1 MTAGL
6 GLARAE
12 IESAIVGSRLRA
24 VLVGAAG
31 VGKTS
36 MARKLA
42 RDFARKTPRLTSH
55 WVSATASAK
64 DIPFAAFSHL
74 IDVTGGEEPTT
85 LLRAARE
92 SLRSVHGLLL
102 VVDDAHQLDTL
113 SATLVHQLAI
123 TDKAHIMLTVREG
136 ESVPDAI
143 TALWK
148 DGVLAR
154 HDILPFD
161 QRETGLLLEQ
171 ILGGPVEDVSTL
183 RMFEVS
189 QGNPLYLRHLVE
201 AALVTGS
208 LRQVQGVWQL
218 RGEMPLSPQLT
229 TLIDQHL
236 VSLSAPVRAVLEFL
250 AIEDPLAVDD
260 LAALVGIDAVD
271 AAEAIGVVTITDRAG
286 ALFAHPFHP
295 IYTERV
301 RSSLGLL
308 AMRRLRKQLSGRL
321 SARTSANLSARL
333 RMAALAMGTDE
344 PPAAGELIGLSWEAM
359 GLGDLA
365 LGERLARGALEQSD
379 GLYSRLPLAHSLSWQ
394 GRGREADDAL
404 SAVDPDTL
412 TQWDLMAWT
421 LPKAANR
428 FWMLSESDEAVD
440 YLAQMRS
447 RISEKGALHTIDALA
462 ATFAMNVGDPAR
474 AVAVAAGILAADD
487 AQDLAVAWASAAA
500 TLSSARMGRF
510 TDVEDLAQRGLNA
523 THPGLLRFTIGLGQT
538 LALIMNADVAS
549 AERLARHYLSFSEF
563 QQPGRAIGE
572 VLLGHTLLAA
582 GAFGDAVT
590 LLRQAAAALTFTGY
604 SWGPLALTGLAQALG
619 QQGRAADAVAVLERA
634 ETSHGM
640 RSALYA
646 PDLALARAWTLAA
659 ARDPGGAVGAARD
672 AVDAALQSG
681 QDAVALRALHDCAR
695 LGDVEG
701 LATAID
707 LDAKISCVTGK
718 LCVAHLSALAAGDGA
733 ALDCVAA
740 DLEAAGMI
748 AAAADAAA
756 QAVIAHQVRGDRTGE
771 IAARSRAARLSQ
783 RCGNPATPALEKVL
797 NPTPLTGREREV
809 AAMVSQGMT
818 NKAIAERLSVSVRTV
833 EGHVYKACMKI
844 GVPDRAALS
853 TTVGGSAL
861 SEGAG

>member
-6 GLARAE
+6 GLPRTE
-12 IESAIVGSRLRA
+12 IESAIVDSRLRA

-31 VGKTS
+31 VGKTL
-36 MARKLA
+36 MARKLV
-42 RDFARKTPRLTSH
+42 RDYARKHPRLESH

-74 IDVTGGEEPTT
+74 IDVAGGEEPTT

-92 SLRSVHGLLL
+92 SLRSAHDLLL

-113 SATLVHQLAI
+113 SATLVHQLALSEN
-123 TDKAHIMLTVREG
+123 AHIMLTVREG
-136 ESVPDAI
+136 EPVPDAI

-148 DGVLAR
+148 DAILAR

-161 QRETGLLLEQ
+161 LTDTGLLLEQ
-171 ILGGPVEDVSTL
+171 FLGGTVEDVSTV

-189 QGNPLYLRHLVE
+189 EGNPLYLRHLVE
-201 AALVTGS
+201 AALGTGS
-208 LRQVQGVWQL
+208 LRQVEGVWQL
-218 RGEMPLSPQLT
+218 RGEMTLTPHLS

-236 VSLSAPVRAVLEFL
+236 VRLPAPVRDVLEFL
-250 AIEDPLAVDD
+250 AIEEPLAVDD
-260 LAALVGIDAVD
+260 LAALTGIDAVD
-271 AAEAIGVVTITDRAG
+271 MAETTGVVTIASRSGT
-286 ALFAHPFHP
+286 LFAHPSHP

-308 AMRRLRKQLSGRL
+308 AMRRVRKQLAGQL
-321 SARTSANLSARL
+321 AGRTSGNLSARL

-344 PPAAGELIGLSWEAM
+344 PPAAGELAGLSWEAM

-379 GLYSRLPLAHSLSWQ
+379 GLFVRLPLAHSLSWQ
-394 GRGREADDAL
+394 GRGREADDVL
-404 SAVDPDTL
+404 TPVDPDTL

-428 FWMLSESDEAVD
+428 FWMLSESEEAVD
-440 YLAQMRS
+440 YLAQMRT
-447 RISEKGALHTIDALA
+447 RITEPGALHTIDALA
-462 ATFAMNVGDPAR
+462 ATFAMNAGDPAR
-474 AVAVAAGILAADD
+474 AVVVASGILGAGD

-510 TDVEDLAQRGLNA
+510 ADVEGLAQRGLDA
-523 THPGLLRFTIGLGQT
+523 SHPGLLRFTIGLGQT
-538 LALIMNADVAS
+538 LSLIMAADVAS
-549 AERLARHYLSFSEF
+549 AESLARHYLSFSEF

-582 GAFGDAVT
+582 GAFSDAVV
-590 LLRQAAAALTFTGY
+590 LLRQAAAALIYTGY

-619 QQGRAADAVAVLERA
+619 QQGRAADAAAVLERA
-634 ETSHGM
+634 EASHGM
-640 RSALYA
+640 RSALYG

-659 ARDPGGAVGAARD
+659 ARDSRGAAASGRD
-672 AVDAALQSG
+672 AVNMAVQSG
-681 QDAVALRALHDCAR
+681 QDAVAMRALHDCAR
-695 LGDVEG
+695 LGDTGG
-701 LATAID
+701 LATAIRLSD
-707 LDAKISCVTGK
+707 KIGCATGR
-718 LCVAHLSALAAGDGA
+718 LCVAHLRALEAADGT
-733 ALDCVAA
+733 ALEAVAV
-740 DLEAAGMI
+740 DLEAAGLI
-748 AAAADAAA
+748 AVAADAAA
-756 QAVIAHQVRGDRTGE
+756 QAASAHQICGDRGGE
-771 IAARSRAARLSQ
+771 ISARSLASRLSQ

-797 NPTPLTGREREV
+797 NPMPLTGREREV

-844 GVPDRAALS
+844 GVPDRAALA
-853 TTVGGSAL
+853 TTVGAGAPR
-861 SEGAG
+861 EGAV